1 MTLSGLFLPALHL
14 KPNQSSSLHG
24 LEVELE
30 WAPGEGGREWKS
42 VDKRLN
48 FKIHMFFFFSPVL
61 IFSFLSTDSIGS
73 S

>member
-1 MTLSGLFLPALHL
+1 MTPSGLFLPALHL

-30 WAPGEGGREWKS
+30 WAPGEAGREWKS

-48 FKIHMFFFFSPVL
+48 FKIHMFFFFPL
-61 IFSFLSTDSIGS
+61 C
-73 S
+73 

>member
-1 MTLSGLFLPALHL
+1 MTVSGSFLPALHL

-42 VDKRLN
+42 VDKRQN
-48 FKIHMFFFFSPVL
+48 FKIH
-61 IFSFLSTDSIGS
+61 IFSFFPCAIIFLLVHYFYM
-73 S
+73 